1 MTFYKNEFLDAAGLE
16 KVARGHAE
24 NEFLLKS
31 LTARQA
37 ANPMPLLY
45 LDRSARY
52 IVRLRDDGMIVAA
65 ATLYED
71 LVGKDVTM
79 VGQISARVGHK
90 RHGHGFSLA
99 TDVFNQ
105 AAKDR
110 KTLYMT
116 PFEAE
121 GAAASAAVVQIHAA
135 HPSVPVHY
143 NGQPAPVT
151 GHRRY
156 RLESTPFGVVP
167 QIC

>member
-1 MTFYKNEFLDAAGLE
+1 MAFYKNEFLDAAGLE
-16 KVARGHAE
+16 KLAHGHPDNA
-24 NEFLLKS
+24 FLLNGLS
-31 LTARQA
+31 ARQGE
-37 ANPMPLLY
+37 NPMPLLY
-45 LDRSARY
+45 LDKTARY
-52 IVRLRDDGMIVAA
+52 VVRQRDDGMIVAA
-65 ATLYED
+65 ATLYD
-71 LVGKDVTM
+71 GIVGKDATM
-79 VGQISARVGHK
+79 VGQISARIGHK

-99 TDVFNQ
+99 MDVFNQ
-105 AAKDR
+105 AANNR

-121 GAAASAAVVQIHAA
+121 GVAASAAVVQIHAA